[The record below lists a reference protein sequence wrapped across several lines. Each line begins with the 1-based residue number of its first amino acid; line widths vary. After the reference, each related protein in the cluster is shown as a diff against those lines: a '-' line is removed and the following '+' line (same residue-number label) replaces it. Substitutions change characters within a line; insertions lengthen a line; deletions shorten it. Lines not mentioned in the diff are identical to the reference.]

1 LQALIIQ
8 GLFFFHCAPARQ
20 KDIHADENEL
30 LKKRRGLEKAAMA
43 SDGLVS
49 ERHAGVSSPNFT

>member
-1 LQALIIQ
+1 LQ
-8 GLFFFHCAPARQ
+8 CAPARQ
-20 KDIHADENEL
+20 KDIHAEKNEL
-30 LKKRRGLEKAAMA
+30 KEKMGLEKDAMA